1 MGNRTAKHNF
11 EGGPPKHNLSIRFGD
26 FRGEDVKV
34 YDIQQTDGCQVM
46 VKAHMAFG
54 RVS

>member
-1 MGNRTAKHNF
+1 
-11 EGGPPKHNLSIRFGD
+11 
-26 FRGEDVKV
+26 VKV